1 MRGLVTEK
9 GVQNPDDLADVICK
23 WPLNE
28 IGGRDEEASGKAENK
43 WEAERGKQH
52 LERKDVSVNRMR
64 GIWEKR
70 FEKILRKS
78 AAPVTKFADLSE
90 LCC

>member
-1 MRGLVTEK
+1 MALTRGRE

-43 WEAERGKQH
+43 WEAEREGNNIWS
-52 LERKDVSVNRMR
+52 ERMSQ
-64 GIWEKR
+64 
-70 FEKILRKS
+70 
-78 AAPVTKFADLSE
+78 
-90 LCC
+90 